1 MYIIM
6 NTDNNI
12 IYYVMTNTA
21 TPGIISQYIN
31 VAK

>member
-1 MYIIM
+1 M

-12 IYYVMTNTA
+12 IYYVMINIA
-21 TPGIISQYIN
+21 TPEIISQYIN